1 MAKKSGK
8 KVEFYYV
15 RHGRTEFNRD
25 GIIQG
30 GRVDSPLVTDSL
42 DVIRQ
47 SADVLRNVPFC
58 ACYCSPLGRAQQ
70 TAKILLDGR
79 SKIPVHTLENLR
91 EFDFGTLDGQPYKGN
106 RMKFVR
112 CFTRQDFSPYGG
124 ESGDQVRER
133 LRNAFKKMYRSSSDG
148 DKVLVVAHGALFRYA
163 VLEFSPAS
171 AASRKLMSETMQT
184 PNAGIGLITC
194 QDGKFLI
201 EAMPL
206 KAQKFAAFM
215 QRR

>member
-42 DVIRQ
+42 DAIRQ
-47 SADVLRNVPFC
+47 SANVLRDVPFR
-58 ACYCSPLGRAQQ
+58 ACYCSPMGRAQE
-70 TAKILLDGR
+70 TAKILLEGR
-79 SKIPVHTLENLR
+79 DALPVHTLENLR
-91 EFDFGTLDGQPYKGN
+91 EFDFGSLDGQPYKGN
-106 RMKFVR
+106 HLKFAR
-112 CFTRQDFSPYGG
+112 CFVRQDFSPYGG
-124 ESGDQVRER
+124 ETGDQVRER

-171 AASRKLMSETMQT
+171 AASRKLMSETMRT

-206 KAQKFAAFM
+206 KAQKFAAYL